1 MKLVNTSAVVLAT
14 LFILGVHAGAQQPKA
29 NWTPQQLLE
38 PSSLAEDLRSGK
50 KQPLIFSVGPGA
62 VIPGSIQ
69 IGMTKEK
76 ENLQKLEQQI
86 KKLPKDKPI
95 VIYCGC
101 CPFDH
106 CPNVRPAIQ
115 MLKDLKFTHYQL
127 LNLPHNIKQDWIAK
141 GYPQIK
147 T

>member
-1 MKLVNTSAVVLAT
+1 MKLINTRVVFSAL
-14 LFILGVHAGAQQPKA
+14 LFFVGVHAGAQQPKE

-38 PSSLAEDLRSGK
+38 PSSLAANLKSGK
-50 KQPLIFSVGPGA
+50 KMPLIFSVGPGA
-62 VIPGSIQ
+62 VIPGSIE
-69 IGMTKEK
+69 IGMAKEK
-76 ENLQKLEQQI
+76 QNLQKLKQQL
-86 KKLPKDKPI
+86 KKVSKDNPI

-101 CPFDH
+101 CPFER

-127 LNLPHNIKQDWIAK
+127 LNLPHNMKQDWIDK